1 MPFQSIEYV
10 KGRLEGLFELVSI
23 LRETVHEG
31 GDEKIIE
38 RLVEHIYSEIEEIL
52 EQLGSHPS
60 PPIPHEKINIAKQK
74 IVESKTAPPK
84 EKVVKSYDVLSEL
97 LKSAQGEQK

>member
-1 MPFQSIEYV
+1 MPQNIDYV

-31 GDEKIIE
+31 GDEKIVE
-38 RLVEHIYSEIEEIL
+38 RLVEHIYAEIEEIL
-52 EQLGSHPS
+52 GTLGAHPN
-60 PPIPHEKINIAKQK
+60 PPVPKEKIIVAKKK
-74 IVESKTAPPK
+74 IEEAKAAPMPPK

-97 LKSAQGEQK
+97 LGSGQQ